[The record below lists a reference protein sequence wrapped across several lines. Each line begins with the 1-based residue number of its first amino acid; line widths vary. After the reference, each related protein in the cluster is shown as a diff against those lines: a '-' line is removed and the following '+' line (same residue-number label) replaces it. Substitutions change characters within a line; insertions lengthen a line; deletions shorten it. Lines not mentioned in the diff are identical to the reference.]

1 MRAKFWLVTVFT
13 ASVLAST
20 ALAQSQKTLDTIK
33 QRGFVSCGAS
43 QGVVGFSAPD
53 DKGNWSGFDVDF
65 CRALAAA
72 VLGDPQKVQFKA
84 LSAKERF
91 TAVQSGEADLLSR
104 TTTWTLSR
112 DSTMGLSFAGVM
124 FYDGQG
130 FLVRKSL
137 GIKVPTDLK
146 GATICTTAGTTSELN
161 LADYFRSRNVTYKTL
176 VFEKNDEV
184 ISAYEAGRC
193 DSWSTDAT
201 GLWAERQKL
210 KNPDDHT
217 VLPEI
222 ISKEPLG
229 PVVRQGDSQF
239 FTIVKWTYFALLNA
253 EELGVT
259 QNNVIEMLA
268 STNPEIKRLLGKEGD
283 FGKGIGLDND
293 WVVKIIKAVGNYGE
307 IYDRNVGSGSRLK
320 IERGINKLWNAG
332 GIQYAPPIR

>member
-1 MRAKFWLVTVFT
+1 MRIALTFGLGV
-13 ASVLAST
+13 ALGAMP
-20 ALAQSQKTLDTIK
+20 ALAQGPKTLDVIK
-33 QRGFVSCGAS
+33 QRGAISCGAS

-53 DKGNWSGFDVDF
+53 DKGRWNGFDVDF
-65 CRALAAA
+65 CRGLAAA
-72 VLGDPQKVQFKA
+72 ILGDGEKVSFKA
-84 LSAKERF
+84 LSAKERL
-91 TAVQSGEADLLSR
+91 TAVQSGEVDLLSR
-104 TTTWTLSR
+104 TTTWTLTR
-112 DSTMGLSFAGVM
+112 DSSMGLSFAGVM

-137 GIKVPTDLK
+137 GLKVPTDLK

-161 LADYFRSRNVTYKTL
+161 LADYFRSRKVDYKPL
-176 VFEKNDEV
+176 VFEKNEEV

-201 GLWAERQKL
+201 GLSAERMKL

-217 VLPEI
+217 LLTEI

-259 QNNVIEMLA
+259 QKNVDEMLNSA
-268 STNPEIKRLLGKEGD
+268 NPEIKRLLGREGD
-283 FGKGIGLDND
+283 FGKGLGLEND
-293 WVVKIIKAVGNYGE
+293 WVVKIIKTVGNYGE
-307 IYDRNVGSGSRLK
+307 IYERNVGSGSRLK
-320 IERGINKLWNAG
+320 IERGINRLWNAG